1 MLFQYHVQH
10 QGEPGNKGFAV
21 AADSEAALQFA
32 RDRFPGWRTGSSV
45 GCHAVKP
52 YQPKPKTEVGPA
64 DLSWVHPMFANV

>member
-52 YQPKPKTEVGPA
+52 FQPKPITEVGPA